1 MKVCLNKSFPEVQDR
16 YYIDDLGNLYTNY
29 GEKKMANSTMR
40 KGYIGN
46 SLYRLDGSH
55 KMYLRHRLVLQ
66 TFNPIEN
73 YAEM

>member
-1 MKVCLNKSFPEVQDR
+1 
-16 YYIDDLGNLYTNY
+16 
-29 GEKKMANSTMR
+29 MR